1 MPAPGV
7 ELVPGIPRTFTYTGP
22 AQSLLLLLEPA
33 AGKYTYVAFR
43 APNGQQITYR
53 PGDSGGERLMI
64 PSGSEVI
71 MIVTDTVYLN
81 W

>member
-1 MPAPGV
+1 VPAPGV
-7 ELVPGIPRTFTYTGP
+7 DLVPGIARSFTYTGP
-22 AQSLLLLLEPA
+22 TQPLLALLEPA
-33 AGKYTYVAFR
+33 TGKYNYVAFR

-53 PGDSGGERLMI
+53 PGESGGERLMI

-71 MIVTDTVYLN
+71 IIVTDTVRLA